1 MTALSGPITFN
12 SSTGSDSTSSGCGP
26 ATPVSVTI
34 QTSASSNTATAS
46 PTTGYSVGDIM
57 YVPSF
62 TGRQFNVIA
71 SITSGSLTFDQNWE
85 DSSTGASA
93 YVGGK
98 RATLE
103 NSTKMFRSTGDS
115 GMGGYM
121 EVDLETD
128 QTLTQAINGVG
139 GNGTNIEWRSSQL
152 GVKRTIT
159 TSSTYLWYG
168 GTHFLRDIHLKST
181 NSAGKVFFAG
191 TNGLIQNANVILNDC
206 IVGDASDSFET
217 FGVQA
222 ARSVYVRAYKT
233 VFQNFTDRVS
243 NGLTHPDF
251 FGCAFLNNAGY
262 VHYRAGT
269 SGSSNTYSGCL
280 FANNPYLFYLRWGS
294 SMRFTNN
301 IVYNCGTSAGAFV
314 VSKADTERFYG
325 DFYNNLFV
333 GCTQAINTNDIW
345 IAKDNF
351 YYNNGFSF
359 TNEVNP
365 TTLSADPFVD
375 AANGDFNL
383 NNALG
388 GGATLRSTKY
398 TLGG

>member
-1 MTALSGPITFN
+1 M
-12 SSTGSDSTSSGCGP
+12 
-26 ATPVSVTI
+26 SVTI

-71 SITSGSLTFDQNWE
+71 SISSGSLTFDQNWE

-103 NSTKMFRSTGDS
+103 NSTKMFQTPNDS

-121 EVDLETD
+121 EVVLETD
-128 QTLTQAINGVG
+128 QTLTQVINGTG
-139 GNGTNIEWRSSQL
+139 GQGTNVKWRSDEL

-159 TSSTYLWYG
+159 SSAFALWQGGSHYLQD
-168 GTHFLRDIHLKST
+168 LHLQST
-181 NSAGKVFFAG
+181 NASGKVFFAS
-191 TNGLIQNANVILNDC
+191 TNGFIQHIYATLYDC
-206 IVGDASDSFET
+206 IVGDSVNSFNT
-217 FGVQA
+217 FGQQVS
-222 ARSVYVRAYKT
+222 RSVNLTAYRS
-233 VFQNFTDRVS
+233 VFQNFTGSVS
-243 NGLTHPDF
+243 NGLTHPKHY
-251 FGCAFLNNAGY
+251 GCAFLDNASY

-269 SGSSNTYSGCL
+269 SGSSNVYSGCL
-280 FANNPYLFYLRWGS
+280 FANNPYLFYLRWGA
-294 SMRFTNN
+294 SMAFVNN
-301 IVYNCGTSAGAFV
+301 VVYNCGTSAAAFL
-314 VSKADTERFYG
+314 VSKNDTQRFYG
-325 DFYNNLFV
+325 DFESNVFV
-333 GCTQAINTNDIW
+333 GCTQAIDTNDIW
-345 IAKDNF
+345 RARDNF

-365 TTLSADPFVD
+365 TTLSNDPFVN
-375 AANGDFNL
+375 ASGKDFNI
-383 NNALG
+383 NSDSG
-388 GGATLRSTKY
+388 GGATLRATNY

>member
-26 ATPVSVTI
+26 SSAVSVMV
-34 QTSASSNTATAS
+34 QTSAGSNTATAS

-62 TGRQFNVIA
+62 TGRQYNVIA

-85 DSSTGASA
+85 DSSMGASA

-103 NSTKMFRSTGDS
+103 NSAKMFQTANDS
-115 GMGGYM
+115 GMGGSM
-121 EVDLETD
+121 EVVLETD
-128 QTLTQAINGVG
+128 QTLTQVINGTG
-139 GNGTNIEWRSSQL
+139 GLGVNVKWRSDQV

-159 TSSTYLWYG
+159 TSAFTLWQGGSHYL
-168 GTHFLRDIHLKST
+168 HDLHLQST
-181 NSAGKVFFAG
+181 NASGKAFFAS
-191 TNGLIQNANVILNDC
+191 TNNLIQNTYATLYDC
-206 IVGDASDSFET
+206 IVGDSVNSFNT
-217 FGVQA
+217 FGQQVS
-222 ARSVYVRAYKT
+222 RPVRLTAFRT

-243 NGLTHPDF
+243 NGLEHPKHY
-251 FGCAFLNNAGY
+251 GCAFLNNASY
-262 VHYRAGT
+262 VHYRGGT
-269 SGSSNTYSGCL
+269 SGSSNIYSGCL
-280 FANNPYLFYLRWGS
+280 FANNPYLFYLRWGA
-294 SMRFTNN
+294 SMGFVNN
-301 IVYNCGTSAGAFV
+301 VVYNCGTSAGAFA
-314 VSKADTERFYG
+314 VSHQPSPRYYG
-325 DFYNNLFV
+325 DFQNNLFV
-333 GCTQAINTNDIW
+333 GCTQAISTNDIW
-345 IAKDNF
+345 RASNNF

-375 AANGDFNL
+375 AANGDFNI

>member
-26 ATPVSVTI
+26 ATPVSVML
-34 QTSASSNTATAS
+34 QTSAGSNTATAS

-85 DSSTGASA
+85 DSSMGASA

-98 RATLE
+98 RATLD
-103 NSTKMFRSTGDS
+103 NSTLMFQTANSS
-115 GMGGYM
+115 GIGGFLQ
-121 EVDLETD
+121 VVLETD
-128 QTLTQAINGVG
+128 QTVTNVINGVG
-139 GNGTNIEWRSSQL
+139 GQGVNVDWRSDQD
-152 GVKRTIT
+152 GVRRTIT
-159 TSSTYLWYG
+159 SSASIMWSG
-168 GTHFLRDIHLKST
+168 GTHYLTDLNLQST
-181 NSAGKVFFAG
+181 NASGKVFQTS
-191 TNGLIQNANVILNDC
+191 TNGNIQSVSCKMFNC
-206 IVGDASDSFET
+206 IVGDATNQFNSFANRYARPCY
-217 FGVQA
+217 VQA
-222 ARSVYVRAYKT
+222 YRS
-233 VFQNFTDRVS
+233 VFQNFSGRLADTLDA
-243 NGLTHPDF
+243 PDF
-251 FGCAFLNNAGY
+251 FGCSFINNSNY
-262 VHYRAGT
+262 VSYRSGT
-269 SGSSNTYSGCL
+269 SGTSGVFDGCL
-280 FANNPYLFYLRWGS
+280 FANNPYLFYMRWGS
-294 SMRFTNN
+294 SITFKNN
-301 IVYNCGTSAGAFV
+301 IVYNCGTSAGAFAI
-314 VSKADTERFYG
+314 SKADTQRFYG
-325 DFYNNLFV
+325 NFYDNIFV

-345 IAKDNF
+345 VARNNF

-375 AANGDFNL
+375 AANNDFNL
-383 NNALG
+383 NNDLG